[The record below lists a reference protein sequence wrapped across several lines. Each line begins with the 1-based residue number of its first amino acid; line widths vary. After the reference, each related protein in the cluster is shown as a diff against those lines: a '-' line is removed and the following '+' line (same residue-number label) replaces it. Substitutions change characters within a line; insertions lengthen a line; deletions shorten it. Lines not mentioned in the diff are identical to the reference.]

1 MSNLNKQ
8 SSGGQGGTKEGSV
21 RNLIEAEKEAQQIV
35 CEAEEQMNK
44 MVKEA
49 LEMAAL
55 EKNSKQQEWEGKVD
69 AEKTRLDSK
78 KEAVQEQQ
86 AKIQDEI
93 AQINEQYDANK
104 EQVIER
110 LLESVMKVSLE
121 VPKVVK
127 QKLAVKEE
135 SWE

>member
-1 MSNLNKQ
+1 
-8 SSGGQGGTKEGSV
+8 
-21 RNLIEAEKEAQQIV
+21 
-35 CEAEEQMNK
+35 MNK

-55 EKNSKQQEWEGKVD
+55 EKNSKQQQWEARVD
-69 AEKTRLDSK
+69 AEREKLESK
-78 KEAVQEQQ
+78 KEAVEEQQ

-93 AQINEQYDANK
+93 TEINRLYDENK
-104 EQVIER
+104 EKVIEL
-110 LLESVMKVSLE
+110 LLEQVTNVSLE

-127 QKLAVKEE
+127 QKILVKEE